1 DLFLY
6 KSFQGLADFYPVYPD
21 NYDQLGHVDI
31 LLLVSTWRGIDG
43 VSWRGVTSKK
53 NEIRAKLF
61 EEILPFYRARDI
73 PIVFYSKEDPPNYNA
88 FVEFAKQADH
98 IFTSAEE
105 VIPKYQQDCPNA
117 KTIEVL
123 PFGVNP
129 KFHSPIGSQSGSV
142 ERTIPFAGSWFNHK
156 YPARRKW
163 GGEILDAVMAS
174 RKYDLVVFNRNSD
187 INNKKYQFPNR
198 YARAVMPEIDHQD
211 LLDLQRVTDFGI
223 NLNSVDN

>member
-1 DLFLY
+1 MSLASDSSSRKYDVLQARIAELEVQERVLAGRTEFVQTIDQLDPLRRITGLKSTLRRERLQAPFSVAHGDELREQLLEKTLRLPATSHGIATTPLNTKIGIISDLFLY

-98 IFTSAEE
+98 IFT
-105 VIPKYQQDCPNA
+105 
-117 KTIEVL
+117 
-123 PFGVNP
+123 
-129 KFHSPIGSQSGSV
+129 
-142 ERTIPFAGSWFNHK
+142 
-156 YPARRKW
+156 
-163 GGEILDAVMAS
+163 
-174 RKYDLVVFNRNSD
+174 
-187 INNKKYQFPNR
+187 
-198 YARAVMPEIDHQD
+198 
-211 LLDLQRVTDFGI
+211 
-223 NLNSVDN
+223 